1 MIIKQLIKYLKS
13 SQYFI
18 QNLSKLVTSL
28 ISILKTTGLSKI
40 STLKA
45 FKADNNKVVSSKAN
59 EMVKK
64 ICLSLVNILSE
75 L

>member
-18 QNLSKLVTSL
+18 QNLSKLATSL

-40 STLKA
+40 PILKA
-45 FKADNNKVVSSKAN
+45 FKANDNKVVSSKAN
-59 EMVKK
+59 ERAKK
-64 ICLSLVNILSE
+64 FCLSLVNTLSR